1 MAGSTNVKTVTEPNG
16 STTTETTSHTWTMD
30 LHEHI
35 SNWLSHVETIF
46 KTGTWASLAYAAY
59 EFARHLI

>member
-1 MAGSTNVKTVTEPNG
+1 MADTSTTKIVTDANG
-16 STTTETTSHTWTMD
+16 STTTETSTHSWTMD

-35 SNWLSHVETIF
+35 TNWLSHVETIF